1 MTVRTLWRKYA
12 IYCIA
17 VVLVALDQWTKYLV
31 RSNLP
36 LNRDVALIPWLDK
49 VFTFTY
55 IHNTGGAFGLF
66 PGVGLPFILVAI
78 AVVVI
83 IVLYSRQI
91 ATGPWFLRLAFG
103 LQLGGAVGNLVDR
116 IAFGYVTDFIN
127 FRWWPVWNVAD
138 SCIVVGT
145 ILLLIFVVFFDRPQE
160 QPTALPAEVAPPPS
174 APEPRNDQ

>member
-1 MTVRTLWRKYA
+1 MSARKLWRKVA

-17 VVLVALDQWTKYLV
+17 VVMVAFDQWTKYLV
-31 RSNLP
+31 RTNLP

-55 IHNTGGAFGLF
+55 IRNTGGSFGLF
-66 PGVGLPFILVAI
+66 PGMNLPFILVAV

-83 IVLYSRQI
+83 IILYSHQI

-116 IAFGYVTDFIN
+116 VTLGYVTDFIN

-145 ILLLIFVVFFDRPQE
+145 ILLLVFIVFFDRPSKA
-160 QPTALPAEVAPPPS
+160 PATLPADIVPPVNTS
-174 APEPRNDQ
+174 EPRND